1 MARRLILAVL
11 FGLFCAPGALGQ
23 DAAAPIPAPIKTEA
37 KLRVSREL
45 LTYLARD
52 ALAALNHAN
61 RTGNYAVLRALGT
74 DGFKAEASEEKLAAA
89 FAGFRSQ
96 RIDLGQV
103 LSLEPLLTGQ
113 PQLEGGDTLHMTGM
127 FPTAPLAV
135 RFDLR
140 MTRTPLGWRIAGL
153 SVATAEAKPAS
164 PPGAA
169 KAPAKPLKPAVSRKK
184 AAPPPVPQKPASAGI
199 TPPATVDY

>member
-11 FGLFCAPGALGQ
+11 FGLSCAQGALGQ
-23 DAAAPIPAPIKTEA
+23 DAVAPIPAPAKAEA
-37 KLRVSREL
+37 NLRVTREL

-74 DGFKAEASEEKLAAA
+74 DGFRAEASEEKLAAA

-96 RIDLGQV
+96 RIDLGPV
-103 LSLEPLLTGQ
+103 LSLEPLLAGQ
-113 PQLEGGDTLHMTGM
+113 PQLEGGDTLHLVGV

-140 MTRTPLGWRIAGL
+140 MTRTPPGWRIAGL
-153 SVATAEAKPAS
+153 SVATAEAKPAP

-169 KAPAKPLKPAVSRKK
+169 KAPPVKPAAPRKK
-184 AAPPPVPQKPASAGI
+184 AALAPPTPKTSSAGP